1 MAMKDQR
8 KLIRLMDFDRP
19 GCRIHIRSNHPW
31 FYSLVIMAVLWYA
44 FDPNRISV
52 VTMIGLVGILS
63 ASYFWARQMA
73 LHIESGRELRYAAY
87 QVGDE
92 LEEEIRLKND
102 SILPVIWA
110 QFVDHSNLPGYT
122 VSAVHAAGSQSNNKW
137 TARTVCSRRGLFK
150 LGPWEVVI
158 GEPFGL
164 FQVHQEYG
172 KSLEILVYPP
182 LAEKLPEFNLRRG
195 MRGDLRMMNHAINSE
210 TIQAFTTR
218 KYQPGDPLRRVH
230 WPTSAK
236 RGELFIKSFDP
247 ETAQSIWLLPDLDAG
262 VQAGDE
268 KDNTVEFIAMLT
280 ATLASDLIKEKMSV
294 GLVVMQKNLHFMA
307 PGQGTQAFWHLMK
320 AIAPLQAVTGSPLQ
334 KTLNQLSFA
343 SLKNGKLVVITPS
356 FEPAWLGA
364 LFQLNRRLERN
375 ALDVILVD
383 SNTFAGSSSQTPYQ
397 AEMVQEELRNHGVA
411 VHVLGKT
418 DIKPR
423 LGAFGQ
429 LSRWEFITYGTG
441 KIRVEKRPVPSILNG
456 ESL

>member
-8 KLIRLMDFDRP
+8 IFIRLLDFERP
-19 GCRIHIRSNHPW
+19 GCRIHIRLNHPW
-31 FYSLVIMAVLWYA
+31 LLLLVVIAILWYA
-44 FDPNRISV
+44 IDPNRVSV
-52 VTMIGLVGILS
+52 VTMIGLVGVLS
-63 ASYFWARQMA
+63 AAYFWARQMA
-73 LHIESGRELRYAAY
+73 LHTDSSRELHYAAY

-110 QFVDHSNLPGYT
+110 QFIDHSNLPGYT
-122 VSAVHAAGSQSNNKW
+122 VSAVHAAGTQSNNNW
-137 TARTVCSRRGLFK
+137 TARTVCTRRGLFK

-164 FQVHQEYG
+164 FQVNQEYG

-182 LAEKLPEFNLRRG
+182 LAEKLPEFFLRRG
-195 MRGDLRMMNHAINSE
+195 MRGDLRTMNHAISSE

-218 KYQPGDPLRRVH
+218 KYQPGDSLRRVH

-268 KDNTVEFIAMLT
+268 IDNTVEFIAMLT

-294 GLVVMQKNLHFMA
+294 GLVVMQQHLHFM
-307 PGQGTQAFWHLMK
+307 PPTQGMHAFWQLMK
-320 AIAPLQAVTGSPLQ
+320 AIAPLQAQTGFSLE
-334 KTLNQLSFA
+334 KTLTRLSPA

-364 LFQLNRRLERN
+364 LIQLNRGLDRN

-383 SNTFAGSSSQTPYQ
+383 SNTFSGSSRHQPNEVELLQ
-397 AEMVQEELRNHGVA
+397 AELRNHGVA

-423 LGAFGQ
+423 LGALGQ
-429 LSRWEFITYGTG
+429 LSRWEFITFGTG
-441 KIRVEKRPVPSILNG
+441 KIRVEKRPVPSTLWG
-456 ESL
+456 KSL